1 MKQSKFMPLFQR
13 ITAVYI
19 GCMLTLYLLWPGF
32 GGYAQLTAAKWNLFL
47 LLSLAY
53 LAVCVLLTLELAV
66 IGRLRLPRPFR
77 LRSVLSV
84 QDWLL
89 LGFWACS
96 ALSALQAVDRATA
109 FWGSARC
116 NGLVTI
122 TLYCLCA
129 LLMAHL
135 GRPRAWMLW
144 LLGGALCLNGVLA
157 LLQSAGYNPLT
168 LYPEGMNYYD
178 ANKLYAG
185 EFLGTLGNADVLSAV
200 LCAAIPAL
208 WLALLKLPSR
218 ARFLLVLPL
227 VLCLAVLA
235 KASVAGGI
243 VGVSGAVLLTLP
255 LLPRSR
261 RGRLGAAIAVVILC
275 VCGLAFLYLYGG
287 RLGGFLY
294 EASEVLHGHWKDE
307 FGSSRIFIWRHALEL
322 VPERLLLGGGPD
334 TLGLRMEVGF
344 ERYDEALG
352 MVIRSSIDDA
362 HNEYLNILVNQG
374 LLALL
379 FYLALLGRAAI
390 RWVKAAV
397 RDPAAAICGGAV
409 LGYCIQAFFGISSP
423 ISAPYLWIAL
433 ALLIGRLEPEK
444 SRRKECLCGKSS
456 SSP

>member
-1 MKQSKFMPLFQR
+1 MKQSNFTPLFQR
-13 ITAVYI
+13 LTAAYV
-19 GCMLTLYLLWPGF
+19 GCMLTVYLLWPGF
-32 GGYAQLTAAKWNLFL
+32 GGYAQLTAAKWKLFL

-53 LAVCVLLTLELAV
+53 LVVSALLALELSV
-66 IGRLRLPRPFR
+66 IGKLRLPRPSR
-77 LRSVLSV
+77 LRSVLSM

-135 GRPRAWMLW
+135 GRPGTWMLW
-144 LLGGALCLNGVLA
+144 LLGAALCLNGVLA
-157 LLQSAGYNPLT
+157 LLQFAGYNPLT

-208 WLALLKLPSR
+208 WLALFKLPGR
-218 ARFLLVLPL
+218 TRFLLILPL
-227 VLCLAVLA
+227 ALCLLVLA

-243 VGVSGAVLLTLP
+243 VGVSGALLLTLP
-255 LLPRSR
+255 LLPRNR
-261 RGRLGAAIAVVILC
+261 RGRLAAAAAVLVLC
-275 VCGLAFLYLYGG
+275 AGGLAFLYLYGG

-294 EASEVLHGHWKDE
+294 EASEVLHGRWKDE
-307 FGSSRIFIWRHALEL
+307 FGSSRIFIWRHVLEL

-344 ERYDEALG
+344 ERYDEALD
-352 MVIRSSIDDA
+352 MVIRTSIDDA

-379 FYLALLGRAAI
+379 FYLALLGRTAI
-390 RWVKAAV
+390 RWMRAAV
-397 RDPAAAICGGAV
+397 RDPVAAICGGTV

-433 ALLIGRLEPEK
+433 ALLTGRLDLQK
-444 SRRKECLCGKSS
+444 ARRKECLCGKSS
-456 SSP
+456 

>member
-1 MKQSKFMPLFQR
+1 MKRSQFLPLFQR
-13 ITAVYI
+13 LTAVYI
-19 GCMLTLYLLWPGF
+19 GCMLTVYLLWPGL
-32 GGYAQLTAAKWNLFL
+32 GGYASLTPAKWKLFL

-53 LAVCVLLTLELAV
+53 AGGSALLALELTV
-66 IGRLRLPRPFR
+66 IGRLRLPRPAELRR
-77 LRSVLSV
+77 LLSA
-84 QDWLL
+84 QDGLL

-96 ALSALQAVDRATA
+96 ALSALCAVDRATA

-116 NGLVTI
+116 GGLVTI
-122 TLYCLCA
+122 TLCCLCA
-129 LLMAHL
+129 LLISHL
-135 GRPRAWMLW
+135 GRPRPWMLF
-144 LLGGALCLNGVLA
+144 LLGGALCLNGALA
-157 LLQSAGYNPLT
+157 LVQFAGHNPLG

-200 LCAAIPAL
+200 LCAAVPAL
-208 WLALLKLPSR
+208 WLALFRLSGR
-218 ARFLLVLPL
+218 TRFLLAAPL
-227 VLCLAVLA
+227 ALCLVVLA

-243 VGVSGAVLLTLP
+243 VGVSGALVLTLP
-255 LLPRSR
+255 LLPRTR
-261 RGRLGAAIAVVILC
+261 RGRRAAAAAVVLLC
-275 VCGLAFLYLYGG
+275 AGGLVFLYLYGG

-294 EASEVLHGHWKDE
+294 EASEVLHGRWKDE
-307 FGSSRIFIWRHALEL
+307 FGSSRVFIWRHVLEL

-379 FYLALLGRAAI
+379 CYLAMLGRAAVL
-390 RWVKAAV
+390 WVKAAV

-409 LGYCIQAFFGISSP
+409 LGYCIQAFFGITSP
-423 ISAPYLWIAL
+423 ISAPYFWIAL
-433 ALLIGRLEPEK
+433 ALLTSRLEHSKE
-444 SRRKECLCGKSS
+444 RKECLCGKSS